1 MVARRLESR
10 LLMKHPCDDH
20 RGAVVLKSVDC
31 SFQERSLRDPV
42 LTTGLVVG
50 PDYSPEPL

>member
-20 RGAVVLKSVDC
+20 RGAVVLKSADC

-42 LTTGLVVG
+42 LTTELVVG